1 MPTEVQL
8 MPNEVH
14 LMPTEI
20 KLMPAYDLSWTSV
33 GPNLSIVVEKLNP
46 LKLRQGS
53 KHDNVENL
61 RVRTG

>member
-1 MPTEVQL
+1 
-8 MPNEVH
+8 
-14 LMPTEI
+14 MPTEI
-20 KLMPAYDLSWTSV
+20 KLMPTYDLSWTYV
-33 GPNLSIVVEKLNP
+33 GPNLSIVVEKLIP